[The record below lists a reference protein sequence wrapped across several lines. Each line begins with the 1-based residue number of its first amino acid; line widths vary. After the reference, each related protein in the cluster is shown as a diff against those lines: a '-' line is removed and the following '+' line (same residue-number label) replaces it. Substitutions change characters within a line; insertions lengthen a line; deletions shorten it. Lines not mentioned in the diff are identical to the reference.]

1 MASVLSGLG
10 TAQYSAKT
18 FTASTTPATSSAAS
32 ATTSSS
38 GNSGSNGRVV
48 ADTVELSPEAQA
60 AAAQQQAAT
69 ASTVKKSF
77 AEVASDARSLLDQT
91 YAQMKD
97 EGTPFDPV
105 YVTPEGFER
114 AFGQLDRR
122 SLFAVASNADGR
134 FSTEEQD
141 LAQTQM
147 ARQQG
152 EAMGLYGPMGTNPSR
167 DYAPGDAAGIRFLD
181 SVSDEEKASTNW
193 KVQRASMQWA
203 YEEHFKDQ
211 HPGEEPEDFTIG
223 DPLVN
228 MLLKTYRAVA
238 ERSDYLAVTD
248 GTYVNNLD
256 ELRSMPAFSD
266 PQFAADLED
275 AIAASAQ
282 QSAATAG

>member
-38 GNSGSNGRVV
+38 GNSGGNGRVV
-48 ADTVELSPEAQA
+48 ADTVDLSPEAQA

-77 AEVASDARSLLDQT
+77 TEVIQDTRSLIDQT

-97 EGTPFDPV
+97 EGKPFDPTNFTRDDV
-105 YVTPEGFER
+105 YRV
-114 AFGQLDRR
+114 FGQLDRR
-122 SLFAVASNADGR
+122 ALFAVASDADGR
-134 FSTEEQD
+134 FTKEEQNI
-141 LAQTQM
+141 AQALM
-147 ARQQG
+147 SHQQG
-152 EAMGLYGPMGTNPSR
+152 EAMGLYDPMGTDPSR
-167 DYAPGDAAGIRFLD
+167 DSTPGYAAGIRFLD
-181 SVSDEEKASTNW
+181 SVSDEEKASINW
-193 KVQRASMQWA
+193 KAQRASMQWA
-203 YEEHFKDQ
+203 YEEKFKDE
-211 HPGEEPEDFTIG
+211 HPGEQPEDFTTG

-275 AIAASAQ
+275 AIAA
-282 QSAATAG
+282 AG